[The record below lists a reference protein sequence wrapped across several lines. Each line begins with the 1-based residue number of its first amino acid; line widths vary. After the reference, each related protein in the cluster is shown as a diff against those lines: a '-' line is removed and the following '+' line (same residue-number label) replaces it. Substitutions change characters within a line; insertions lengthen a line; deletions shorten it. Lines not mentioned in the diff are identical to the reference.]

1 MTIVLNE
8 RDWAEEMIAS
18 RSLGKKPFETM
29 CRVARYYFDNGFSR
43 KKIRR
48 MLDSFLIQC
57 DPSASLTKW
66 SDALDHAVSRAMK
79 YEAINIDS
87 IDITVPE
94 MEKIDSLD
102 GRQLKR
108 LAFVLLCLAK
118 YWNIVLRRPDGW
130 VNNKD
135 SDIMRMA
142 NINTSIKRQ
151 SLMFSKLKQ
160 SGLIDFSRKVDNTN
174 VRVCFFSDGDIAM
187 RVTDFRNLGY
197 QYMMYHGGPYFVC
210 ANCGMTV
217 KESSPRGRKQI
228 YCRKCANDVAIQ
240 RRVNNAMTRRRERK
254 YTVYMHEF
262 PDGRVYIG
270 STCISLR
277 DRWKNGN
284 GYRGMKVGDAIDS
297 VGWENVKH
305 YILFCGADKNL
316 AKAVEANMIAEKK
329 SYMQQY
335 GYNNHELSSMRESY
349 SGIIPDCIIR
359 EVDGNGMD
367 IS

>member
-8 RDWAEEMIAS
+8 RDWAEEMITS

-29 CRVARYYFDNGFSR
+29 CRVARYYLDNGLS
-43 KKIRR
+43 KKKVRQI
-48 MLDSFLIQC
+48 LDSFLIQC

-66 SDALDHAVSRAMK
+66 ADTLDRAVTRAMK
-79 YEAINIDS
+79 YEAINIDG

-102 GRQLKR
+102 GGQIQR
-108 LAFVLLCLAK
+108 LAFTLLCLSK
-118 YWNIVLRRPDGW
+118 YWSIVLKKQDGW

-142 NINTSIKRQ
+142 NINTSIRRQ
-151 SLMFSKLKQ
+151 SFMFAKLKQ
-160 SGLIDFSRKVDNTN
+160 NGMIDFSRKIDNTN
-174 VRVCFFSDGDIAM
+174 VKVCFNTDGKTAM

-197 QYMMYHGGPYFVC
+197 QYMMYHGAPYFVC

-217 KESSPRGRKQI
+217 KASSNIKGRRQI
-228 YCRKCANDVAIQ
+228 YCKKCSDERTIQ
-240 RRVNNAMTRRRERK
+240 QRVNDAMDKK

-270 STCISLR
+270 STYCSLR
-277 DRWKNGN
+277 DRWKDGK
-284 GYRGMKVGDAIDS
+284 GYRGMKVGDAIDA

-305 YILFCGADKNL
+305 YILYSGPDKKM
-316 AKAVEANMIAEKK
+316 AKAVEKGMIAERK
-329 SYMQQY
+329 SSSPEY
-335 GYNNHELSSMRESY
+335 GYNSREPLGVKEQHITEAPPHEM
-349 SGIIPDCIIR
+349 R
-359 EVDGNGMD
+359 EVDGDGYN
-367 IS
+367 IA